1 MIAEDQV
8 RILLKSITE
17 GFRVK
22 AVSTYNSENLSL
34 KSLLIKCIDD
44 NGSDFKLIQ
53 DIKVHVQLT
62 KESIDNIVTK
72 SLEETPLLT
81 LTSEDIPI
89 LQELR
94 RNLNVLNR

>member
-22 AVSTYNSENLSL
+22 AVSTYNSEHLSL
-34 KSLLIKCIDD
+34 KSLLID

-72 SLEETPLLT
+72 ALEETPLLT